1 MLSFRSIALA
11 TTAAAA
17 LVPAAASA
25 KTYCVFDPDCTGTP
39 VWSIQDAI
47 DDAAYDNE
55 AVRIELGEGTYSFN
69 AVVPEHLQGLEIV
82 GKGQEQTVVEPNEG
96 DTYILELHNATV
108 SHVGFK
114 LPYIGINGPHGL
126 FLADGASAD
135 HIGVVVP
142 GVYQAE
148 PVRIE
153 HGGHLSHSYIDA
165 AQNPAVQVTS
175 YQGTGDATI
184 TDSYVSGGTPIM
196 VDNANHTV
204 TANRDHFV
212 MTGDYSGGVFVTE
225 GKAVVEDS
233 LIDMRGHSDAA
244 GLKAQAGYGPNAT
257 ITGRHLTVLAD
268 GTGTAGV
275 AAESSAGLGAASVSL
290 SDSVLDGV
298 KTRARRGFDG
308 VAILALARVDT
319 WPPAPDSVN
328 GATFSDA
335 GSFSADPL
343 LTTDFAPRAG
353 SPLIDAAAPLAT
365 GESDTDVFGSP
376 RTIDGDGNCDSRPD
390 IGAVE
395 APAGTCAPAAPPVAP
410 GADPGAEP
418 APVTDAVAPVLSHL
432 RLSAK
437 RLATF
442 ALSERATVRLALRRC
457 ANRTCSKTRKP
468 ARTRAMTL
476 SAGAEH
482 VRFGRVRPGRY
493 VLRVTAVDAVGNR
506 ATPQKTSRRLS

>member
-17 LVPAAASA
+17 LLPAVASA
-25 KTYCVFDPDCTGTP
+25 KTYCVFAPDCTGTP

-55 AVRIELGEGTYSFN
+55 AVRIELGDGIYSFN
-69 AVVPEHLQGLEIV
+69 VVVPEHLQGLEIV
-82 GKGQEQTVVEPNEG
+82 GKGQEQTILEPNEA
-96 DTYILELHNATV
+96 DKYVLELHNASV
-108 SHVGFK
+108 SHVGIK
-114 LPYIGINGPHGL
+114 LPNIGINGTRGL

-135 HIGVVVP
+135 HVGVVVP
-142 GVYQAE
+142 GVYQAD

-153 HGGHLSHSYIDA
+153 HGGHLSHAYIDA

-196 VDNANHTV
+196 VDNADHTL
-204 TANRDHFV
+204 TAQRDHLV
-212 MTGDYSGGVFVTE
+212 MTGDYSGGVFVMK

-244 GLKAQAGYGPNAT
+244 GLKTLAASGPNST

-268 GTGTAGV
+268 GAGTAGV

-298 KTRARRGFDG
+298 KTRAKRGFDG
-308 VAILALARVDT
+308 VAILALSRVDT
-319 WPPAPDSVN
+319 WPSAPDSVG
-328 GATFSDA
+328 GATFSDT

-343 LTTDFAPRAG
+343 LTKDFVPGAG
-353 SPLIDAAAPLAT
+353 SPLIDAAGPLGA
-365 GESDTDVFGSP
+365 GESDTDMNGGS
-376 RTIDGDGNCDSRPD
+376 RTLDGDGNCDARPD
-390 IGAVE
+390 IGAIE
-395 APAGTCAPAAPPVAP
+395 APAATCTPPSQPAQPNIQEPPP
-410 GADPGAEP
+410 P
-418 APVTDAVAPVLSHL
+418 AGDAIAPVLSHL

-437 RLATF
+437 RVAAFT
-442 ALSERATVRLALRRC
+442 LSERATVRLALRRC

-468 ARTRAMTL
+468 TRMRAVPL

-482 VRFGRVRPGRY
+482 VRLGRVGPGRY
-493 VLRVTAVDAVGNR
+493 VLRVTAVDAAGNR
-506 ATPQKTSRRLS
+506 ATPRKIRRRLV